1 MAALTKERD
10 TSEVSNMART
20 LFLPVKGNT
29 VIYQG
34 ALVAL
39 DTNGFAI
46 PGTKEPDLRAAGR
59 AEETVFNTGADGE
72 KHIKVSRGVFIWDNS
87 SANKITETDLLTPC
101 YIEDDQ
107 TVGKLSTGTS
117 VAGLVIGINE
127 DGVIVETRLPL
138 AQQAGA

>member
-1 MAALTKERD
+1 MGALIKERD
-10 TSEVSNMART
+10 TSEVSNRART
-20 LFLPVKGNT
+20 LSLPVKGNT

-46 PGTKEPDLRAAGR
+46 PGTKKPDLRAAGR

-107 TVGKLSTGTS
+107 TVGKLSTGAS

-127 DGVIVETRLPL
+127 DGVIVETSLPPV
-138 AQQAGA
+138 QQAGV